1 MTSSALQ
8 EYARGIL
15 SHIPWEHW
23 VVMAFVSLVLSVI
36 LLIRKKISV
45 YGAITLGLTIFMG
58 LFLLDTAVGIR
69 CLGIMPHKSGSNLTL
84 DFSRMFQKTGEGP
97 AESISNIAVFVP
109 FGFFLVEFLAEHLHY
124 PYIGIIV
131 DGKLYGS
138 KAVKLGA
145 GEVKNLEKARA
156 RRGVWVELGG
166 ELEKAAK
173 TAGIEGV
180 AELRN
185 SNSETVGKILFG
197 RPLGGINFNSRDLS
211 EVETALTLVAVA
223 ISTEKAY
230 K

>member
-1 MTSSALQ
+1 MLNIIMIT
-8 EYARGIL
+8 
-15 SHIPWEHW
+15 
-23 VVMAFVSLVLSVI
+23 VVI
-36 LLIRKKISV
+36 LLYPVLGEVAGYVRSLVDVHSVDLVYIVKKLSV
-45 YGAITLGLTIFMG
+45 
-58 LFLLDTAVGIR
+58 VGKEYINY
-69 CLGIMPHKSGSNLTL
+69 P
-84 DFSRMFQKTGEGP
+84 E
-97 AESISNIAVFVP
+97 
-109 FGFFLVEFLAEHLHY
+109 LVEFLAEHLHY
-124 PYIGIIV
+124 QYIGIIV